1 MTDRIALYLGLLLA
15 AFIAADLGLN
25 GGEILL
31 FLARKFI
38 VLMDWV
44 EFWR

>member
-1 MTDRIALYLGLLLA
+1 MTDRIALYLGLVLA
-15 AFIAADLGLN
+15 GLIAVDLVLN

-38 VLMDWV
+38 NLMDWV